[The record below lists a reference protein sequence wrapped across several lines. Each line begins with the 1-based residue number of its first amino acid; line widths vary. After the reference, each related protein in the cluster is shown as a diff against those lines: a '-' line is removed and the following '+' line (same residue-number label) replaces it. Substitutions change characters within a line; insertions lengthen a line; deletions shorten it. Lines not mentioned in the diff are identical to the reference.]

1 MSQQKKSIWEIL
13 DAVLEPAVQVYTD
26 IRGVKPPDGGGSPD
40 DGGWGS
46 PDNDGE
52 RPPVPFK
59 PCDEGYVLKDGKC
72 VKEKKG
78 GTTLL
83 IIGGVLVLGAAG
95 YFIWKKFSNKTN

>member
-26 IRGVKPPDGGGSPD
+26 IRGVKPPDGGSPD

-95 YFIWKKFSNKTN
+95 YFIWKKFSNKPN